1 MRGLPIIGMMLA
13 MMIVVYLTMTSMKK
27 KVSIKTSQDSTEVA
41 VPQNLTDLP
50 ATVQSKLNAAVKQD
64 EEQRKAAEEAL
75 K

>member
-27 KVSIKTSQDSTEVA
+27 KVSAKTFEDSTQMV

-50 ATVQSKLNAAVKQD
+50 ANVKSKLDAAAKQD